1 MAPWLITFGVGYL
14 LGSIPFG
21 YLLVLILHKE
31 DIRNSG
37 SGNIGATN
45 VSRKSPWLGLLTLL
59 LDAGKGMAAVMITVR
74 LFPSPVWMA
83 GLAAFAAIVGHSFS
97 IWLKFRGGKGVATGL
112 GSFLPIAP
120 KTILVLILIFLAIV
134 AISRYV
140 ALASVLS
147 VALFPA
153 IGWVIEPYRDT
164 PLMLTFMAASSIL
177 IIVRH
182 QGNIRRLMAGTEP
195 RLYGRQQ

>member
-1 MAPWLITFGVGYL
+1 MAPFFITSAIGYL

-21 YLLVLILHKE
+21 YLLVLIFHGE
-31 DIRNSG
+31 DVRKLG

-59 LDAGKGMAAVMITVR
+59 LDAGKGFAAVILTMR
-74 LFPSPVWMA
+74 FFPSPLWMP

-97 IWLKFRGGKGVATGL
+97 IWLKFGGGKGVATGL
-112 GSFLPIAP
+112 GSFLPLTP
-120 KTILVLILIFLAIV
+120 KTILVLIVIFLAIA

-140 ALASVLS
+140 ALASIVS

-153 IGWVIEPYRDT
+153 IAWALEPYRDA
-164 PLMLTFMAASSIL
+164 PPMLTLMAASSIL
-177 IIVRH
+177 IIARH
-182 QGNIRRLMAGTEP
+182 HENIRRLMSGTEP
-195 RLYGRQQ
+195 RFYRSRQ

>member
-1 MAPWLITFGVGYL
+1 MAPWLITFGAGYL

-83 GLAAFAAIVGHSFS
+83 GLAAFAAIVGHSYS

>member
-1 MAPWLITFGVGYL
+1 MAPSVITFALGYL

-21 YLLVLILHKE
+21 YLLVRILYGE
-31 DIRNSG
+31 DVRGSG

-45 VSRKSPWLGLLTLL
+45 VSRRSPALGLLTLV
-59 LDAGKGMAAVMITVR
+59 LDAGKGFAAVVITMR
-74 LFPSPVWMA
+74 LFPLPLWMG

-97 IWLKFRGGKGVATGL
+97 IWLKFGGGKGVATGL
-112 GSFLPIAP
+112 GSFLPLAP
-120 KTILVLILIFLAIV
+120 KSILVLVCIFVVIA

-140 ALASVLS
+140 ALASVVS

-153 IGWVIEPYRDT
+153 VAWAFEPYRDA

-177 IIVRH
+177 IVVRH
-182 QGNIRRLMAGTEP
+182 HGNIRRLMAGTEP
-195 RLYGRQQ
+195 RFYGSRQ